1 MSQSLLREKNIPWNS
16 NIIADRVSNCVL
28 KTITGS
34 FYILDGKMNLR
45 ANTGKINW
53 ACGGFLMTECVFS
66 EGCGVLKT
74 YTTP

>member
-1 MSQSLLREKNIPWNS
+1 MSQSPLREKNIPWNS

-45 ANTGKINW
+45 ANTGKTKLGMWRIFNDGM
-53 ACGGFLMTECVFS
+53 CFL
-66 EGCGVLKT
+66 
-74 YTTP
+74 